1 MRQAHPERPAHPGD
15 EGHLGRRPEP
25 ERFAVI
31 PAVYLVLLREAD
43 DGSREVLLQ
52 LRRGTTY
59 MDGWWACGAAGHV
72 EQGETVLQGGA
83 REAREEL
90 GIEVDPADL
99 AIVATTHRT
108 CVIPSGLEERID
120 LFVTARTWSGEPAI
134 QEEDKAGDLRWW
146 PLDDLPDKVVP
157 HERRA
162 LESLARG
169 EVGSFHAL
177 GFDQRLTLIAAVG
190 RNGVIGDGETMPW
203 HLPEDLRFFKDTTM
217 GGVLVMGRGTWDS
230 IGRAL
235 PGRRTVVVTR
245 NKDWSAPGAEVAH
258 SLREALMI
266 AGDGEVFIAGGGQ
279 IYAQTIDHAHRLI
292 VTEVDLEPPGTT
304 RFPPIDPQVWREVD
318 RLPGSGDVVG
328 WVTYERTS

>member
-1 MRQAHPERPAHPGD
+1 MTTPS
-15 EGHLGRRPEP
+15 
-25 ERFAVI
+25 RFAVI
-31 PAVYLVLLREAD
+31 PAAYVVLLREGD
-43 DGSREVLLQ
+43 HGSEVLLQ
-52 LRRGTTY
+52 LRRGTAY

-72 EQGETVLQGGA
+72 EHGETILEGAA

-90 GIEVDPADL
+90 GIEIDPADL
-99 AIVATTHRT
+99 SLVATTHRT

-120 LFVTARTWSGEPAI
+120 LFVRASSWSGEPAI
-134 QEEDKAGDLRWW
+134 QEADKAGELRWW
-146 PLDDLPDKVVP
+146 PLDALPDKVVP
-157 HERRA
+157 HEWLA

-190 RNGVIGDGETMPW
+190 RNGVIGDGQDMPW
-203 HLPEDLRFFKDTTM
+203 HLPEDLRFFKETTM

-245 NKDWSAPGAEVAH
+245 DRSWTAPGAEVAH

-279 IYAQTIDHAHRLI
+279 IYAQTIEHAHRLI
-292 VTEVDLEPPGTT
+292 ITEVDLEPTGQT
-304 RFPPIDPQVWREVD
+304 RFPDIDPSVWREIS
-318 RLPGSGDVVG
+318 RLPGSGDVLG
-328 WVTYERTS
+328 WVTYERHRRP

>member
-1 MRQAHPERPAHPGD
+1 MTQG
-15 EGHLGRRPEP
+15 
-25 ERFAVI
+25 RFAVV
-31 PAVYLVLLREAD
+31 PAAYLVLLRDAP
-43 DGSREVLLQ
+43 GAVGGREVLLQ

-72 EQGETVLQGGA
+72 EQGETVPEGAA

-90 GIEVDPADL
+90 GIEVRPQDL
-99 AIVATTHRT
+99 ELACTVQRT
-108 CVIPSGLEERID
+108 SVVPSEVPGLEERID
-120 LFVTARTWSGEPAI
+120 LFLTATAWTGEPRI
-134 QEEDKAGDLRWW
+134 QEADKAGELRWW
-146 PLDDLPDKVVP
+146 PLDALPDKVVP
-157 HERRA
+157 HERLA

-190 RNGVIGDGETMPW
+190 RNGVIGDGQDMPW
-203 HLPEDLRFFKDTTM
+203 HLPDDLRFFKETTM

-245 NKDWSAPGAEVAH
+245 DRSWTAPGAEVAH

-279 IYAQTIDHAHRLI
+279 IYAQTIEHAHRLI
-292 VTEVDLEPPGTT
+292 ITEVDLEPAGRT
-304 RFPPIDPQVWREVD
+304 RFPDIDPSVWREIS
-318 RLPGSGDVVG
+318 RLPGSGDVLG
-328 WVTYERTS
+328 WVTYERHRRP